1 MDMKD
6 LESAVRK
13 LIEDIYEAEYNR
25 LLSVVETKTW
35 NGKHLG
41 YKLILSLNKDE
52 KPIELAMEGNKD
64 QFLKFVENELRHNCY
79 NHVKFYTAQRIYFS
93 HGCCEEQ

>member
-64 QFLKFVENELRHNCY
+64 
-79 NHVKFYTAQRIYFS
+79 
-93 HGCCEEQ
+93 